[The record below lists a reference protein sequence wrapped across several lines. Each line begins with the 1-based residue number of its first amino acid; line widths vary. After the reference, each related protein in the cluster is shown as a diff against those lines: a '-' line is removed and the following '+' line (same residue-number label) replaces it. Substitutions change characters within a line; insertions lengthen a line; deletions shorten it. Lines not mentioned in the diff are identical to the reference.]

1 MDKDS
6 LNLLFNKLS
15 VLEKSLATPTDA
27 SSEIMKVTPYN
38 GFGYGLSLL
47 IVFIFAMIMYRQWQK
62 SESYNKLL
70 NKNVLEFQA
79 EWLKFSV
86 EMQVTMQNGQFAI
99 TRSLAVTEDSIVV
112 KKHLA
117 EKLCELTTRVD
128 YLLHIIEGKK

>member
-62 SESYNKLL
+62 SESYDAGRVVCAGFSRTKRGPR
-70 NKNVLEFQA
+70 
-79 EWLKFSV
+79 SV
-86 EMQVTMQNGQFAI
+86 E
-99 TRSLAVTEDSIVV
+99 
-112 KKHLA
+112 
-117 EKLCELTTRVD
+117 
-128 YLLHIIEGKK
+128 